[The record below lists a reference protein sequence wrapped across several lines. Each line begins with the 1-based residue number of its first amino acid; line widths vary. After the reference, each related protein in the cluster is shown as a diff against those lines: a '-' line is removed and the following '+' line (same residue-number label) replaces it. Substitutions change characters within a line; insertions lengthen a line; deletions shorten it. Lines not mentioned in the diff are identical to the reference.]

1 MVVKNIGPGNKW
13 FFSSPVPS
21 YNWTRR
27 GADLPKSAIAANY
40 NRVLIIPKVQ
50 VEDQGEYVCRAA
62 NEKSAIEHSVVLNIQ
77 GKRVMCQLLM
87 MMMILLILLIIIIIT
102 TTTQKRKHAH

>member
-1 MVVKNIGPGNKW
+1 LFVKNISTDNSW
-13 FFSSPVPS
+13 FVSSPVPS

-27 GADLPKSAIAANY
+27 GAGLPKSAMSASY

-62 NEKSAIEHSVVLNIQ
+62 NEKAAIEHSVVLNIQ
-77 GKRVMCQLLM
+77 GKRLMCQLF
-87 MMMILLILLIIIIIT
+87 T
-102 TTTQKRKHAH
+102 YKK